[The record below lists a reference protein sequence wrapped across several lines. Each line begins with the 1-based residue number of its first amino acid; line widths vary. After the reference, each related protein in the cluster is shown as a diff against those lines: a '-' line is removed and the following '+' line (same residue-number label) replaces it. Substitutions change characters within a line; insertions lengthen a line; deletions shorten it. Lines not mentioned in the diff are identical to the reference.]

1 MEQEATEEEEEIWK
15 RRLYAKESF
24 TNDDD
29 WEIHEELDEADDLI
43 VSEPG
48 KAIEKFEAI
57 LRSRPKSPRARY
69 ALLRSKMF
77 LNRTAM
83 DEGSRQI
90 LDEEIMGGFT
100 ALLRSG

>member
-1 MEQEATEEEEEIWK
+1 MTEEEEGVWQ

-24 TNDDD
+24 TNDGD
-29 WEIHEELDEADDLI
+29 WEIHEQLDAADDLI
-43 VSEPG
+43 VGEPER
-48 KAIEKFEAI
+48 AVERFEAI
-57 LRSRPKSPRARY
+57 LRSRPESPRARY
-69 ALLRSKMF
+69 ALLRSKMY

-83 DEGSRQI
+83 GEDAREK

>member
-1 MEQEATEEEEEIWK
+1 M
-15 RRLYAKESF
+15 
-24 TNDDD
+24 
-29 WEIHEELDEADDLI
+29 
-43 VSEPG
+43 SEPG
-48 KAIEKFEAI
+48 RAIEKFEAV

-83 DEGSRQI
+83 MDEGSGQI

>member
-1 MEQEATEEEEEIWK
+1 M
-15 RRLYAKESF
+15 
-24 TNDDD
+24 
-29 WEIHEELDEADDLI
+29 
-43 VSEPG
+43 SEPG
-48 KAIEKFEAI
+48 RAIEKFEAV

-77 LNRTAM
+77 LNRTEM
-83 DEGSRQI
+83 DEGPRQI